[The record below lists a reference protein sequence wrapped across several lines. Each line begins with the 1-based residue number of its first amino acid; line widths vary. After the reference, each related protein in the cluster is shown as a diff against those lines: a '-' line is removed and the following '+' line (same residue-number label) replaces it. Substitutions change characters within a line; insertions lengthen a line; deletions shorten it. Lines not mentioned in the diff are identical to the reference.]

1 MAIDHIGIIF
11 FPEIVEF
18 RIVGRLAMP
27 LFAFAVAR
35 GFFYSHMHGT
45 LGAYKKRM
53 IIFAVLSQVPYMIM
67 MKELTFNIGV
77 LWLVCLLFLERA
89 EKIVKTEKD
98 YAVMY
103 LLVLFSAIVPM
114 DYGLYGLGFT
124 LILYYFEVKND
135 NGTKLYVSYAVI
147 HALRI
152 MQNIDYGLMQIFT
165 LPCLPII
172 DILRVY
178 DDKIKIKG
186 RFFYVFY
193 PLHIIILLIIK
204 AIF

>member
-18 RIVGRLAMP
+18 RIIGRLAMP
-27 LFAFAVAR
+27 LFAFAIAR

-45 LGAYKKRM
+45 LTTYKKHM
-53 IIFAVLSQVPYMIM
+53 IIFAVFSQVPYMIM
-67 MKELTFNIGV
+67 MKEYSFNIGV

-89 EKIVKTEKD
+89 ENIGKTGKD

-103 LLVLFSAIVPM
+103 LLVLFAAIVPM

-135 NGTKLYVSYAVI
+135 DGTKLYVSYAVI

-152 MQNIDYGLMQIFT
+152 MQSVDYGLMQLFT
-165 LPCLPII
+165 LPGLPII
-172 DILRVY
+172 DILKRY
-178 DDKIKIKG
+178 DDKIRIRG
-186 RFFYVFY
+186 RFFYIFY
-193 PLHIIILLIIK
+193 PLHITILLIIK
-204 AIF
+204 AI